1 MSAEFARRSVKM
13 TVRVTPEEHAL
24 IHEKMALIGT
34 TNQEA
39 YLRRMAIDGLYVRL
53 NLTELKE
60 MVSLLRYTGNN
71 INQMAKRLN
80 ETGRVYEADISDIQ
94 KRQTELFEKTNEIIS
109 KLAEL

>member
-53 NLTELKE
+53 NLPELKE

-94 KRQTELFEKTNEIIS
+94 KRQTELFEKVNEIIS

>member
-53 NLTELKE
+53 NLPELKE
-60 MVSLLRYTGNN
+60 MVSLLRYTSNN

-94 KRQTELFEKTNEIIS
+94 KQQTELFEKANEIIS

>member
-1 MSAEFARRSVKM
+1 M

-53 NLTELKE
+53 NLPELKE

-94 KRQTELFEKTNEIIS
+94 NRQTELFEKANEIIS

>member
-39 YLRRMAIDGLYVRL
+39 YLRRMAIDGLYVL
-53 NLTELKE
+53 VNLPEL
-60 MVSLLRYTGNN
+60 
-71 INQMAKRLN
+71 
-80 ETGRVYEADISDIQ
+80 
-94 KRQTELFEKTNEIIS
+94 
-109 KLAEL
+109 

>member
-1 MSAEFARRSVKM
+1 MSAEFVRRSVKM

-34 TNQEA
+34 SNQEA
-39 YLRRMAIDGLYVRL
+39 YIRRMAIDGLYVRL
-53 NLTELKE
+53 NLPELKE
-60 MVSLLRYTGNN
+60 MVSILRYTSNN

-94 KRQTELFEKTNEIIS
+94 NRQTELLAKANEIIT

>member
-1 MSAEFARRSVKM
+1 VSAEFARRSVKM

-53 NLTELKE
+53 NLPELKE
-60 MVSLLRYTGNN
+60 MVSLLRYTSNN

>member
-53 NLTELKE
+53 NLPELKE
-60 MVSLLRYTGNN
+60 MVSLLRYTGNS

-94 KRQTELFEKTNEIIS
+94 KRQTELFEKANEIIS

>member
-1 MSAEFARRSVKM
+1 M

-53 NLTELKE
+53 NLP
-60 MVSLLRYTGNN
+60 
-71 INQMAKRLN
+71 
-80 ETGRVYEADISDIQ
+80 
-94 KRQTELFEKTNEIIS
+94 
-109 KLAEL
+109 

>member
-53 NLTELKE
+53 NLPELKE

-71 INQMAKRLN
+71 INQMAKRCN
-80 ETGRVYEADISDIQ
+80 ENKRIDNSDVFRLMFELGDI
-94 KRQTELFEKTNEIIS
+94 K
-109 KLAEL
+109 KLLQQLMERWW

>member
-53 NLTELKE
+53 NLPELKE
-60 MVSLLRYTGNN
+60 MVSLLRYTSNN

-94 KRQTELFEKTNEIIS
+94 NRQTELFEKANEIIS

>member
-1 MSAEFARRSVKM
+1 M
-13 TVRVTPEEHAL
+13 TEEHAL

-53 NLTELKE
+53 NLPELKE
-60 MVSLLRYTGNN
+60 MVSLLRYTSNN

-94 KRQTELFEKTNEIIS
+94 NRQTELFEKANEIIS

>member
-1 MSAEFARRSVKM
+1 MSVEFARRSVKM
-13 TVRVTPEEHAL
+13 TVRVTPEERAL

-53 NLTELKE
+53 NLPELKE
-60 MVSLLRYTGNN
+60 MVSLLRYTSNN

-80 ETGRVYEADISDIQ
+80 ETGSIYEADISDIQ
-94 KRQTELFEKTNEIIS
+94 NRQTELFEKANEIIT

>member
-1 MSAEFARRSVKM
+1 M

-53 NLTELKE
+53 NLPELKE
-60 MVSLLRYTGNN
+60 MVSLLRYTSNN

-94 KRQTELFEKTNEIIS
+94 NRQTELFEKANEIIS

>member
-53 NLTELKE
+53 NLPELKE

-94 KRQTELFEKTNEIIS
+94 
-109 KLAEL
+109 

>member
-53 NLTELKE
+53 NLPELKE

-94 KRQTELFEKTNEIIS
+94 KQQTELFEKANEIIS

>member
-53 NLTELKE
+53 NLPELKE

-94 KRQTELFEKTNEIIS
+94 NRQTELFEKANEIIS

>member
-53 NLTELKE
+53 NLPELKE

>member
-53 NLTELKE
+53 NLPELKE
-60 MVSLLRYTGNN
+60 MVSLLRYTSNN

>member
-1 MSAEFARRSVKM
+1 M

-53 NLTELKE
+53 NLPELKE
-60 MVSLLRYTGNN
+60 MVSLLRYTSNN

-94 KRQTELFEKTNEIIS
+94 NRQTELFAKANEIIT